1 MTPTD
6 ANPELDAIFE
16 RQKNWK
22 AEMLIL
28 RGILLSCGL
37 NEVKKW
43 WQPCYAYKGSNLFI
57 IGSFKEF
64 CTLSFFKGVLLKD
77 SENILQ
83 FAGPNTR
90 SAKII
95 KFTSAENIKKLEPT
109 LRAYIL
115 ESIEHEKLGKKVEL
129 KAEETIPDELTE
141 YFAKDEAFQI
151 AFQAL
156 TPGRRRSW
164 LLHYSSAKQAKTR
177 HSRIEKSRE
186 KVMAGKGLNE

>member
-1 MTPTD
+1 MSAA

-16 RQKNWK
+16 KQKNWK
-22 AEMLIL
+22 TEMLIL

-37 NEVKKW
+37 DEVKKW
-43 WQPCYAYKGSNLFI
+43 WQPCYAYNGSNLCI

-77 SENILQ
+77 PENILE

-90 SAKII
+90 SAKIV
-95 KFTSAENIKKLEPT
+95 KFTSAEDIKKLEPV
-109 LRAYIL
+109 LREYIL
-115 ESIEHEKLGKKVEL
+115 ESIEYEKAGKKVEL

-141 YFAKDEAFQI
+141 YFAEDEAFKE

-156 TPGRRRSW
+156 TPGRRRAW
-164 LLHYSSAKQAKTR
+164 LIHYTSAKQAKTR